1 MGAVQARRRVRGP
14 AACPRGGQVS
24 RRLSSVN
31 PSSCGGR
38 YESGD
43 DAEDGGEEEA
53 VDPDLCPVDGLPCG
67 GVCPGVVTCSRDA
80 LVDDLPW

>member
-1 MGAVQARRRVRGP
+1 M
-14 AACPRGGQVS
+14 S

-43 DAEDGGEEEA
+43 DVEDGGEED
-53 VDPDLCPVDGLPCG
+53 VDPDEVKAARESAARNGRLRRCCQLTDAKWRRCLLLPG
-67 GVCPGVVTCSRDA
+67 HLGACS
-80 LVDDLPW
+80 VDDLPW

>member
-1 MGAVQARRRVRGP
+1 M
-14 AACPRGGQVS
+14 S

-43 DAEDGGEEEA
+43 DCEDGGEEEA
-53 VDPDLCPVDGLPCG
+53 VDPDEVKAARESEARNGRLRRCCPLTDAKGRRCMLLPG
-67 GVCPGVVTCSRDA
+67 HLGACSVPLA
-80 LVDDLPW
+80 PQSSLW

>member
-1 MGAVQARRRVRGP
+1 M
-14 AACPRGGQVS
+14 S

-43 DAEDGGEEEA
+43 EVEDGGEEEE
-53 VDPDLCPVDGLPCG
+53 VDPDEVKAAQESEARNGRLRRCCSLTDANGRRCLLLPG
-67 GVCPGVVTCSRDA
+67 HLGACS
-80 LVDDLPW
+80 VDDLPW